1 MGNTNPTIQG
11 SIFTSFRYKGFSLAC
26 RLLTRW
32 EVIFITRHWRRR
44 WRINIKE
51 NVDRRAFTER
61 WKEIGDETRFLG
73 IPESGWATYLSERF
87 VERKNELSISNI
99 NLQYEFNVEKLKLF
113 GLKRLVVGI
122 GASDIGRLSR
132 LNLKE
137 VLPIPIV
144 GALISYLDLPF
155 NETI

>member
-1 MGNTNPTIQG
+1 MSAAYTLGGDIYNTT
-11 SIFTSFRYKGFSLAC
+11 LAKKV
-26 RLLTRW
+26 
-32 EVIFITRHWRRR
+32 EN
-44 WRINIKE
+44 INIKE

-61 WKEIGDETRFLG
+61 WKEIGTTRFLG

-122 GASDIGRLSR
+122 GASDIGRLSTVKFER
-132 LNLKE
+132 GTS
-137 VLPIPIV
+137 IPIV